1 MSRALPWIGAVY
13 LLSSLFSL
21 QLGCGVSVQQVAR
34 MEAEGDLPGL
44 KGALRHRDPAIRRAA
59 AAGLVRYA
67 AYTTSRPAML
77 ATLSASKSAEAQEA
91 ARGLI
96 GQPPVPTPDPER
108 PSAGQE
114 RTGAAIYLY
123 RPAADGKGRGQ
134 APWLVI
140 DGRVVARLQAGR
152 HYRYET
158 DPGSHRI
165 TLQLA
170 GTDDEEGARL
180 VCVVSAPTPGAY
192 FVRHTLLRGKPALD
206 MMPVPPALAALQAG
220 RPAEAQDVD
229 PAEARRARRRAQAAA
244 EEQAP

>member
-1 MSRALPWIGAVY
+1 MSRALPWIGAV
-13 LLSSLFSL
+13 LPLAISL
-21 QLGCGVSVQQVAR
+21 QLGCGTSVKQVAR

-44 KGALRHRDPAIRRAA
+44 KAALSHRDPAIRRAA
-59 AAGLVRYA
+59 AASLVRYA
-67 AYTTSRPAML
+67 AYTTTRPAML
-77 ATLSASKSAEAQEA
+77 ATLSVSRSPEAQEA

-96 GQPPVPTPDPER
+96 GQPPAPTPDPEGA
-108 PSAGQE
+108 AGNTPP
-114 RTGAAIYLY
+114 RGAAIYLY
-123 RPAADGKGRGQ
+123 RPAADGRGP

-140 DGRVVARLQAGR
+140 DGRVVARLHPGR

-170 GTDDEEGARL
+170 GADDEEGARL

-192 FVRHTLLRGKPALD
+192 FVRHTLSRGKPTLD
-206 MMPVPPALAALQAG
+206 MMPVPPALTALQAG

-229 PAEARRARRRAQAAA
+229 PAEARRTRRRAQAVA
-244 EEQAP
+244 EEQEP